1 MSRESRA
8 GALASS
14 LQLSLSEREAT
25 MVMFLMAVCMSV
37 FGLAVTALAFGAATR
52 DEREAPAIQPALTPT
67 LSVPVPAPRFFADS
81 PILARTALA
90 AAAATP
96 QVPIEVLL
104 LQLERH
110 VRLEQAAAESFLE
123 FPTSA
128 SLHSRTTSP
137 LVH

>member
-1 MSRESRA
+1 V
-8 GALASS
+8 ASS
-14 LQLSLSEREAT
+14 LQWLLVEREAA
-25 MVMFLMAVCMSV
+25 MVMFLMAVCLST

-52 DEREAPAIQPALTPT
+52 DERDAPVAQPELTPT
-67 LSVPVPAPRFFADS
+67 LAIPAVAPRFFAAA
-81 PILARTALA
+81 PIVARA
-90 AAAATP
+90 AAASATATP

-104 LQLERH
+104 LQIERH

-128 SLHSRTTSP
+128 SLHSQTTSP